1 MKYSKSGLV
10 IVACIVAIPATSL
23 AAEQREP
30 RADAFRKLIDCR
42 AVQESAARLAC
53 YDSQVAVL
61 DSAEASNELVIVDQN
76 QIRKTKKTLFG
87 LSLPNLA
94 IFDNDR
100 KSDSD
105 RNEELTEIES
115 KIKNAYPIRGQ
126 SGRWIIILEDGA
138 RWAQA
143 ESRQLSR
150 DPKPGMAVK
159 IRKAA
164 MGSYFANIDGQTAIR
179 MRREN

>member
-1 MKYSKSGLV
+1 MKYSKSGIV
-10 IVACIVAIPATSL
+10 IVACIVAMPAASL

-53 YDSQVAVL
+53 YDSQVAAL

-94 IFDNDR
+94 IFDNDH
-100 KSDSD
+100 KSGTDGH
-105 RNEELTEIES
+105 EEITEIET
-115 KIKNAYPIRGQ
+115 KIKSAYPMRGQ
-126 SGRWIIILEDGA
+126 SGRWIVVLEDGA
-138 RWAQA
+138 RWTQA
-143 ESRQLSR
+143 EGRQLAH
-150 DPKPGMAVK
+150 DPKPGMTIK